1 MNTNREALILARTYR
16 HTVTARRP
24 ALEGEWKILC
34 QEEPCALSRSA
45 QVSAPEPPDATAPLP
60 ESRYRYALFTRPER
74 SFRLGD
80 RLEIS
85 DGERIYTA
93 RASDSFTY
101 PSHTVTVV
109 EIRQV
114 EEKSRTSLT

>member
-1 MNTNREALILARTYR
+1 MNREADILAKTYR

-24 ALEGEWKILC
+24 ALEGEWKVLC
-34 QEEPCALSRSA
+34 EKAPCALSRSA
-45 QVSAPEPPDATAPLP
+45 QVSAPEPPDAAAPLP
-60 ESRYRYALFTRPER
+60 ESRYRYSLFTRPEIA
-74 SFRLGD
+74 FRLGD

-85 DGERIYTA
+85 DGERVYCG
-93 RASDSFTY
+93 RASDSFSY

-114 EEKSRTSLT
+114 TEESRTSLT